1 MFTKS
6 CNELLRGIQQNNP
19 QKPKDMTALKNFF
32 VQSFNFF
39 TGQNTASPTSSQSIA
54 ERNAPEVS
62 TASKDTETYR
72 DFFED
77 MPPMNYYLLSA
88 HLFMP

>member
-1 MFTKS
+1 MQT
-6 CNELLRGIQQNNP
+6 
-19 QKPKDMTALKNFF
+19 LKNLFAQ
-32 VQSFNFF
+32 VSNFF
-39 TGQNTASPTSSQSIA
+39 TEDNIVPPTSNQTIA
-54 ERNAPEVS
+54 EINAPQAS
-62 TASKDTETYR
+62 TNSKDTDTYR